1 MKTIAITGATD
12 GIGRQTALD
21 LAATA
26 AGPLTLVLHG
36 RNEERLAATVERVRA
51 AAPAVTVEQARA
63 DFSSLEA
70 VRELARDLSA
80 RFPQI
85 DVLLN
90 NAGIYATERK
100 ESADGFELT
109 LAVNH
114 LAPVLLTHL
123 LLGALRSAPA
133 SRIVNVSSIAHGRG
147 SLDLDDLQLT
157 RGYEG
162 YRAYAQS
169 KLANVLF
176 TVELAR
182 RLAPLGDEAP
192 TVNALHPGVVSTK
205 LLQEGFGME
214 GPDSLDEGA
223 ATSVYL
229 AISDEVAGVSGRY
242 FVRRR
247 EAKMSP
253 LASDD
258 ELCARF
264 YERSCEL
271 VGIGGLRR

>member
-1 MKTIAITGATD
+1 MKTIVITGATD

-21 LAATA
+21 LAAA
-26 AGPLTLVLHG
+26 ADGPLTLVLHG
-36 RNEERLAATVERVRA
+36 RNEGRLQAAVEQVRA

-70 VRELARDLSA
+70 VRELARDLSG

-114 LAPVLLTHL
+114 LAPFLLTHL

-147 SLDLDDLQLT
+147 SLAIDDLQLT
-157 RGYEG
+157 LGYEG

-205 LLQEGFGME
+205 LLQEGFGMD

-223 ATSVYL
+223 ATSVHL
-229 AISDEVAGVSGRY
+229 ALSAEVAGVSGRY
-242 FVRRR
+242 FVRCR

-253 LASDD
+253 LAADD
-258 ELCARF
+258 ALCARF
-264 YERSCEL
+264 YEESCAL